1 MNMKN
6 WVSDE
11 LSNKVYHLQK
21 ALNKADEIISVL
33 QEENC
38 RLQDA
43 LNNLTSTSKK
53 DYILDSEA
61 WFEPAH

>member
-1 MNMKN
+1 MKS

-21 ALNKADEIISVL
+21 ALNKADEIVSVL
-33 QEENC
+33 QEEN
-38 RLQDA
+38 RILQDV
-43 LNNLTSTSKK
+43 LNNLASSNE

-61 WFEPAH
+61 WFESAH